1 MEAEEIGKEGRK
13 MGKKTI
19 IPFGPQHPVLPEP
32 IHLDLVVEDERV
44 VEAIPSIGY
53 IHRGL
58 EKLVEKKDYNQMVY
72 VVERICGICSFG
84 HGWGACLAIEGA
96 MNVEIP
102 ERAEYLRTIL
112 HELGRVHSHLLWLG
126 LMADGF
132 GFESLFN
139 HCWRVRETILDL
151 FEKNTGGRVI
161 FSICKVGGM
170 RQDIS
175 DENLKEMV
183 DVLNGIKKEI
193 KKLTDV
199 FLDDISV
206 KNRMVGVGVLTKEEA
221 EELCAVGPT
230 ARGSGVCQ
238 DLRLTDTHGVY
249 DKLDFEPCVEEAG
262 DCYAR
267 CKVRIREVFQS
278 IELIE
283 KAVSM
288 IPEGPV
294 AVNVKGNVE
303 ADAEYMVRLEQPRGE
318 AFYYARGAGSK
329 FLKRMRV
336 RTPTNMNIP
345 ALVKTL
351 QDCDLADVPILVL
364 TIDPCISCTE
374 R

>member
-112 HELGRVHSHLLWLG
+112 HELGRIHSHLLWLG

-183 DVLNGIKKEI
+183 DVLNGIKAEI
-193 KKLTDV
+193 KQLTDV

-249 DKLDFEPCVEEAG
+249 DKLGFEPCVEEAG